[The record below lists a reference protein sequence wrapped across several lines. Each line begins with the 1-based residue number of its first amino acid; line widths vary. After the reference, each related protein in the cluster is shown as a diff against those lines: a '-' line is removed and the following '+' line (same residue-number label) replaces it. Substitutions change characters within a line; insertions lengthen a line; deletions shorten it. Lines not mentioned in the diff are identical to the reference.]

1 MTMPHAGNVD
11 MWIAAAEPDRR
22 GATLAVAAA
31 LHRSIVSRK
40 MSATAMPDLDVFR
53 VLDEALSRY
62 VRPDTFPLGIRMLSP
77 GEPVP
82 EGVRLPSRDVGER
95 WIVCQSIGI
104 ARRYGW
110 SIAVGKEEIICPLA
124 SVSFG
129 FRRSSARYDA
139 GEAAL
144 GMYCSG
150 TEAAAALEA
159 ATWRF
164 ETGRFERL
172 CVGPL
177 ARLTFEPH
185 VVAVY
190 GNSAQVMRLVNAA
203 LHARGGRVES
213 SSGGRLD
220 CAELVIQTMQTGE
233 PKVVLPCNG
242 DRIFGMAQG
251 SEMAFAF
258 PADRAGEIVTGL
270 EATHRGGVRFPIPV
284 AMRSTVTMPPKYQEL
299 LASLDDADLPEP

>member
-1 MTMPHAGNVD
+1 
-11 MWIAAAEPDRR
+11 MWEFGDDRSADRADGSWGHPAVAARVRRSIVARQIAAA
-22 GATLAVAAA
+22 ATPEVD
-31 LHRSIVSRK
+31 
-40 MSATAMPDLDVFR
+40 TFR
-53 VLDEALSRY
+53 LLDEALSRY
-62 VRPDTFPLGIRMLSP
+62 LRPETFPLGIRMLSP

-82 EGVRLPSRDVGER
+82 EGVRIPSRDDGER

-110 SIAVGKEEIICPLA
+110 SVAVGKEEVICPLA
-124 SVSFG
+124 AVSFG
-129 FRRSSARYDA
+129 FRPSSARDDA

-144 GMYCSG
+144 GMYCSDAD
-150 TEAAAALEA
+150 AAAALEA

-172 CVGPL
+172 CVAPL
-177 ARLTFEPH
+177 AKLTFEPH

-203 LHARGGRVES
+203 LHARGGRIES

-242 DRIFGMAQG
+242 DRIFGMAQD

-258 PADRAGEIVTGL
+258 PADRAGEIVSGL

-284 AMRSTVTMPPKYQEL
+284 AMRFTVTMPPKYQEL
-299 LASLDDADLPEP
+299 LASLDDAGS

>member
-1 MTMPHAGNVD
+1 VASDEEVD
-11 MWIAAAEPDRR
+11 MTDTNTDI
-22 GATLAVAAA
+22 
-31 LHRSIVSRK
+31 
-40 MSATAMPDLDVFR
+40 DLYR
-53 VLDEALSRY
+53 TLDEAISRY
-62 VRPDTFPLGIRMLSP
+62 VRPDTFPLGIRMLEP

-82 EGVRLPSRDVGER
+82 EGARIPTRDAGEH

-110 SIAVGKEEIICPLA
+110 SIAVGREDVICPLA

-129 FRRSSARYDA
+129 FRPPNERYDA

-144 GMYCSG
+144 GMYCSDPG
-150 TEAAAALEA
+150 AAEALEA

-164 ETGRFERL
+164 ESGRYERL
-172 CVGPL
+172 CVAPL
-177 ARLTFEPH
+177 AKLTFQPH

-203 LHARGGRVES
+203 LHARGGRIES

-220 CAELVIQTMQTGE
+220 CAELVIQTMLTGE

-242 DRIFGMAQG
+242 DRVFGMAQDT
-251 SEMAFAF
+251 EMAFAF
-258 PADRAGEIVTGL
+258 PADWSAEIMAGL
-270 EATHRGGVRFPIPV
+270 EATHRGGVRYPIPV
-284 AMRSTVTMPPKYQEL
+284 AMRKTVTMPPKYQEL
-299 LASLDDADLPEP
+299 LASLEPPPQP